1 MSKTT
6 SLVMLAI
13 SAILGAVMITLY
25 FIPSVPVIAFGI
37 VGAMFIFVIGVYAMM
52 AESHENTYIDNLA
65 YAPINNPFHRW

>member
-37 VGAMFIFVIGVYAMM
+37 VGAMFIFVIGVYAML
-52 AESHENTYIDNLA
+52 SLIHI
-65 YAPINNPFHRW
+65 